1 MLDNVRVKNPDD
13 YVVYLDDSRDP
24 FDLLE
29 DENALV
35 DQIDALT
42 EMGDNSEMISV
53 KSSDYQTRDLTT
65 IATNENNWC
74 WVGSL
79 IGNGDDIAEAL
90 KSALDKLSAL
100 LSSKNFTLKNV
111 ICLTLYIRDMA
122 EYPLGM

>member
-1 MLDNVRVKNPDD
+1 MIL
-13 YVVYLDDSRDP
+13 SP
-24 FDLLE
+24 FRF
-29 DENALV
+29 
-35 DQIDALT
+35 QLT

-90 KSALDKLSAL
+90 KSALDKLSGKEFVQRICDYLL
-100 LSSKNFTLKNV
+100 LSFIYTYFIMDTRCYSLS
-111 ICLTLYIRDMA
+111 
-122 EYPLGM
+122 